1 VGHCTPPQTHPDRPR
16 LSIADIVARHGGEL
30 TGLSSEQHRVLA
42 AITACRTEALGG
54 HCSECDH
61 CGHQDISY
69 NSCRNRH
76 CPTCGGSAELDWI
89 SRRQQDLLP
98 VEYHHAVFTISAH
111 LHDLFLYNPKLAYGF
126 LFAAASETLQEA
138 AGEPRWLGARIGL
151 MAILHT
157 WTQKLLYHPHLHC
170 IVPGGGLSEDGSR
183 WVPTRPGF
191 LFPVRALSEMF
202 RGKLLFKLQ
211 TALKNGEL
219 VVPPGPITPERA
231 LKRAARQKW
240 NVYSKPSLAGPEHVI
255 AYLGRYVHRIAISNE
270 RILHYE
276 DGKVTFRYK
285 DRADGDRQKTETLEA
300 TTFLRRFLLHVL
312 PHGFV
317 RIRYFGLLA
326 HARRRAALEQCRRL
340 LGVTVPASP
349 APDEQAARERLQ
361 ALVGVDRT
369 VCKLCSQGRLR
380 IVEIL
385 PSAKRGRS
393 WPARAPPT

>member
-1 VGHCTPPQTHPDRPR
+1 MGHCTPPQTLSGRTR

-42 AITACRTEALGG
+42 AIAACRTEALGG
-54 HCSECDH
+54 HCSECDN
-61 CGHQDISY
+61 CGHLDFAY

-76 CPTCGGSAELDWI
+76 CPSCQGSAELDWI

-98 VEYHHAVFTISAH
+98 VEYHHVVFTISAH
-111 LHDLFLYNPKLAYGF
+111 LHDLFLYNPKLAYGL
-126 LFAAASETLQEA
+126 LFSAASETLQQ
-138 AGEPRWLGARIGL
+138 AGREPRWLGAQIGL

-170 IVPGGGLSEDGSR
+170 IVPGGGISEDGSR
-183 WVPTRPGF
+183 WVPARPGF
-191 LFPVRALSEMF
+191 LFPVRALSEIF
-202 RGKLLFKLQ
+202 RAKLLSSLQ
-211 TALKNGEL
+211 AALADGQL
-219 VVPPGPITPERA
+219 VVPPGPISPQRA

-270 RILHYE
+270 RLLCCE

-285 DRADGDRQKTETLEA
+285 DRTDGDRQKTETLEA

-312 PHGFV
+312 PRAFV
-317 RIRYFGLLA
+317 RIRYFGFLA
-326 HARRRAALEQCRRL
+326 HARRRSTLALCRRL
-340 LGVTVPASP
+340 LGVTAPATMTP
-349 APDEQAARERLQ
+349 AQELAREQMQ
-361 ALVGVDRT
+361 ALTGIDRT
-369 VCKLCSQGRLR
+369 VCPRCSQGHLQV
-380 IVEIL
+380 IEIL
-385 PSAKRGRS
+385 APRRPQPS